1 MGGDV
6 TVVCRSRLLP
16 QVEPDVSAALS
27 EAFRSEGIGLHC
39 GITYDACREDE
50 RGVTVCVE
58 DGRRRHELKAERL
71 LVATGRTPNTEA
83 LELPYAGVA
92 QDARGAI
99 IIDDRMRTSKA
110 GVYAA
115 GDVTDRDQFV
125 RSDEHTS
132 ELQSLMRTSY

>member
-1 MGGDV
+1 MVWRTPRFTRTD
-6 TVVCRSRLLP
+6 TLFPYTTLFRS
-16 QVEPDVSAALS
+16 EPDVSAALS
-27 EAFRSEGIGLHC
+27 EGFRSEGIGLHC

-115 GDVTDRDQFV
+115 GDVKIGRAHV
-125 RSDEHTS
+125 
-132 ELQSLMRTSY
+132 